1 MPSSKH
7 APRAA
12 SAVDVHVGTRIRLRR
27 KSLKMSQE
35 QLGDQLG
42 ITFQQVQKYE
52 RGTNRV
58 GASRLWGISKV
69 LEVPVQ
75 FFYDGLPDSVEKEGG
90 EPAQPPE
97 IYQFINSSDGVA
109 LATAVTQIKNRA
121 VRRQI
126 LELARSLA
134 AQENAK

>member
-1 MPSSKH
+1 MNTSKH

-12 SAVDVHVGTRIRLRR
+12 SSVDVHVGTRIRLRR
-27 KSLKMSQE
+27 KTSKMSQE
-35 QLGDQLG
+35 QLGEQLG

-58 GASRLWGISKV
+58 GAGRLWDISKV
-69 LEVPVQ
+69 LDVPVQ
-75 FFYDGLPDSVEKEGG
+75 YFYDGLPDGVAG
-90 EPAQPPE
+90 EHSEPPE

-109 LATAVTQIKNRA
+109 LAMAVTQIKNKS

-134 AQENAK
+134 AQENEDE

>member
-1 MPSSKH
+1 MNISKH

-12 SAVDVHVGTRIRLRR
+12 SSVDVHVGTRIRLRR
-27 KSLKMSQE
+27 KTMKMSQE
-35 QLGDQLG
+35 QLGEQLG

-69 LEVPVQ
+69 LQVPVQ
-75 FFYDGLPDSVEKEGG
+75 YFYDGLPDGVEEG
-90 EPAQPPE
+90 ENSEPPE
-97 IYQFINSSDGVA
+97 IYKFINSSDGVA
-109 LATAVTQIKNRA
+109 LAMAVSQIQNKS

-134 AQENAK
+134 AQENSED

>member
-1 MPSSKH
+1 
-7 APRAA
+7 
-12 SAVDVHVGTRIRLRR
+12 
-27 KSLKMSQE
+27 MSQE
-35 QLGDQLG
+35 QLGEQLG

-69 LEVPVQ
+69 LQVPVQ
-75 FFYDGLPDSVEKEGG
+75 YFYDGLPDGVEEG
-90 EPAQPPE
+90 ENSEPPE
-97 IYQFINSSDGVA
+97 IYEFINSSDGVA
-109 LATAVTQIKNRA
+109 LAMAVSQIKNKS

-134 AQENAK
+134 AQENAEG

>member
-1 MPSSKH
+1 MKSSKH

-12 SAVDVHVGTRIRLRR
+12 SSVDVHVGTRIRLRR
-27 KSLKMSQE
+27 KTLKLSQE
-35 QLGDQLG
+35 QLGEQLG

-58 GASRLWGISKV
+58 GAGRLWEISKV
-69 LEVPVQ
+69 LSVPVHY
-75 FFYDGLPDSVEKEGG
+75 FYDGLPDGVDG
-90 EPAQPPE
+90 EHAEPPE
-97 IYQFINSSDGVA
+97 IYEFINSSDGVA
-109 LATAVTQIKNRA
+109 LAMAVTQIKNKS

-134 AQENAK
+134 MQESNAA

>member
-12 SAVDVHVGTRIRLRR
+12 SSVDVHVGTRIRLRR
-27 KSLKMSQE
+27 KTLKMSQE
-35 QLGDQLG
+35 QLGEQLG

-58 GASRLWGISKV
+58 GASRLWSISKV
-69 LEVPVQ
+69 LDVPVQ
-75 FFYDGLPDSVEKEGG
+75 FFYNGLPDAAEGEGG
-90 EPAQPPE
+90 ENPTPPA
-97 IYQFINSSDGVA
+97 IYEFINSSDGVA
-109 LATAVTQIKNRA
+109 LAHSVSQIKNKA

-134 AQENAK
+134 EQEQHA

>member
-1 MPSSKH
+1 MNTSKH

-12 SAVDVHVGTRIRLRR
+12 SSVDVHVGTRIRLRR
-27 KSLKMSQE
+27 KTLKMSQE
-35 QLGDQLG
+35 QLGEQLG

-75 FFYDGLPDSVEKEGG
+75 YFYDGLPDGVEAG
-90 EPAQPPE
+90 ENSEPPE
-97 IYQFINSSDGVA
+97 IYEFINSSDGVA
-109 LATAVTQIKNRA
+109 LAMAVTQIKNKS

-134 AQENAK
+134 AQETADN

>member
-1 MPSSKH
+1 MNTSKH

-12 SAVDVHVGTRIRLRR
+12 SSVDVHVGTRVRLRR
-27 KSLKMSQE
+27 KTMKMSQE

-58 GASRLWGISKV
+58 GASRLWAISKV
-69 LEVPVQ
+69 LQVPVQ
-75 FFYDGLPDSVEKEGG
+75 YFYDGLPDGVEGG
-90 EPAQPPE
+90 ENVDPPE
-97 IYQFINSSDGVA
+97 IYEFINSSDGVA
-109 LATAVTQIKNRA
+109 LAMAVSQIKNKS

-134 AQENAK
+134 AQENAS

>member
-1 MPSSKH
+1 MNTSKH

-12 SAVDVHVGTRIRLRR
+12 SSVDVHVGTRVRLRR
-27 KSLKMSQE
+27 KTLKMSQE

-58 GASRLWGISKV
+58 GASRLWAISKV
-69 LEVPVQ
+69 LDVPVQ
-75 FFYDGLPDSVEKEGG
+75 YFYDGLPDGVEEG
-90 EPAQPPE
+90 ENSERPE
-97 IYQFINSSDGVA
+97 IYEFINSTDGVA
-109 LATAVTQIKNRA
+109 LAMAVSQIKNKA

-134 AQENAK
+134 AQENAEES

>member
-1 MPSSKH
+1 MTTSKH

-12 SAVDVHVGTRIRLRR
+12 SSVDVHVGTRIRLRR
-27 KSLKMSQE
+27 KSIKMSQE

-42 ITFQQVQKYE
+42 ITFQQIQKYE

-69 LEVPVQ
+69 LDVPVQ
-75 FFYDGLPDSVEKEGG
+75 YFYDGLPDGVDEEGG
-90 EPAQPPE
+90 APSQPPA
-97 IYQFINSSDGVA
+97 IYEFINSSDGVA

-121 VRRQI
+121 VRKQI

-134 AQENAK
+134 VQENAQ

>member
-1 MPSSKH
+1 MKSSKH

-12 SAVDVHVGTRIRLRR
+12 GVVDVHVGTRIRLRR
-27 KSLKMSQE
+27 KSMKMSQE
-35 QLGDQLG
+35 QLGEQLG

-58 GASRLWGISKV
+58 GASRLWHISKV
-69 LEVPVQ
+69 LQVPVQ
-75 FFYDGLPDSVEKEGG
+75 YFYDGLPDGVETDDN
-90 EPAQPPE
+90 PQPPE

-109 LATAVTQIKNRA
+109 LATAVTQIQNKA

-134 AQENAK
+134 EQETSR

>member
-1 MPSSKH
+1 MNTSKH

-12 SAVDVHVGTRIRLRR
+12 SSVDVHVGTRIRLRR
-27 KSLKMSQE
+27 KTMKMSQE
-35 QLGDQLG
+35 QLGEQLG

-69 LEVPVQ
+69 LQVPVQ
-75 FFYDGLPDSVEKEGG
+75 YFYDGLPDGVEEG
-90 EPAQPPE
+90 ENSEPPE
-97 IYQFINSSDGVA
+97 IYKFINSSDGVA
-109 LATAVTQIKNRA
+109 LAMAVSQIQNKS

-134 AQENAK
+134 AQENSEG

>member
-1 MPSSKH
+1 MNISKH

-12 SAVDVHVGTRIRLRR
+12 SSVDVHVGTRIRLRR
-27 KSLKMSQE
+27 KTMKMSQE
-35 QLGDQLG
+35 QLGEQLG

-69 LEVPVQ
+69 LQVPVQ
-75 FFYDGLPDSVEKEGG
+75 YFYDGLLDGVEEG
-90 EPAQPPE
+90 ENSEPPE
-97 IYQFINSSDGVA
+97 IYKFINSSDGVA
-109 LATAVTQIKNRA
+109 LAMAVSQIQNKS

-134 AQENAK
+134 AQENSED

>member
-1 MPSSKH
+1 MPTSKH

-12 SAVDVHVGTRIRLRR
+12 SSVDVHVGTRIRLRR
-27 KSLKMSQE
+27 KTLKMSQE
-35 QLGDQLG
+35 QLGEQLG

-58 GASRLWGISKV
+58 GASRLWNISKV
-69 LEVPVQ
+69 LDVPVQ
-75 FFYDGLPDSVEKEGG
+75 YFYNGLPDGVGG
-90 EPAQPPE
+90 EDGEVPDPPA
-97 IYQFINSSDGVA
+97 IYEFINSSDGVA
-109 LATAVTQIKNRA
+109 LASAVSQITNRA

-134 AQENAK
+134 EQEQQA